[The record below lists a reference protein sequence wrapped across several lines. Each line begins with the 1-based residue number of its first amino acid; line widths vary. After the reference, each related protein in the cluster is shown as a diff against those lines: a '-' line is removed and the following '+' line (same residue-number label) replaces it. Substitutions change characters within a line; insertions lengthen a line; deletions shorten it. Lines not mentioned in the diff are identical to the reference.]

1 MAPVASAAWGFPV
14 YRDIIPWRLPTFRPS
29 SPTACRFASC
39 ARYRRKSSSGYRTTR
54 MRCSTFGITT
64 IPGHSRKQTIS
75 FKSFKGFEP
84 IAARQARF
92 PQRSVRVVS
101 DPLLASAA
109 GLRCGTLPR
118 LTGKSQGMLSAN
130 SGVVTEMPDGPHH
143 DDLMLVPAGGMVPRR
158 ISADAP
164 EISPA

>member
-1 MAPVASAAWGFPV
+1 MARVASKRWSHSLSLISAV
-14 YRDIIPWRLPTFRPS
+14 
-29 SPTACRFASC
+29 SC
-39 ARYRRKSSSGYRTTR
+39 LLLATLSL
-54 MRCSTFGITT
+54 
-64 IPGHSRKQTIS
+64 
-75 FKSFKGFEP
+75 
-84 IAARQARF
+84 
-92 PQRSVRVVS
+92 S
-101 DPLLASAA
+101 DGRALLLLVAGVGELLASAA